1 MAYERLVKK
10 MTVENMWIYIL
21 SSLKLKQRYGY
32 EIGSYIEK
40 NYGFKP
46 GKVTSYVILYRLVK
60 EGLITL
66 KEEKK
71 DGFGPPRK
79 YYAITDKGL
88 KVLRQGEK
96 FLENMLDRIKKTN

>member
-1 MAYERLVKK
+1 MAYERLVRK
-10 MTVENMWIYIL
+10 MTTENMWIYIL
-21 SSLKLKQRYGY
+21 SSLKLKSRYGY
-32 EIGSYIEK
+32 EIGRYIEK

-46 GKVTSYVILYRLVK
+46 GKVTSYVIIYRLEK
-60 EGLITL
+60 EGLIIL

-88 KVLRQGEK
+88 KVLKRGEK
-96 FLENMLDRIKKTN
+96 FLENMLDKIKKPH

>member
-10 MTVENMWIYIL
+10 MTVENLWIYIL
-21 SSLKLKQRYGY
+21 SSLKLKPRYGY
-32 EIGSYIEK
+32 EIGRYIEK
-40 NYGFKP
+40 NYGFKQ

-60 EGLITL
+60 EGLIKL

-96 FLENMLDRIKKTN
+96 FLENMLDKIKKTQ

>member
-10 MTVENMWIYIL
+10 MTVENLWIYIL
-21 SSLKLKQRYGY
+21 SSLKLKPRYGY
-32 EIGSYIEK
+32 EIGRHIEK
-40 NYGFKP
+40 NYGFKL

-60 EGLITL
+60 EGLIIL

-88 KVLRQGEK
+88 KALRQGEK
-96 FLENMLDRIKKTN
+96 FLENMLDRIKKTQ